1 MSKATK
7 QDYKF
12 LNNIDTPKDI
22 KKLSSDEL
30 KFLCE
35 EVRSFMID
43 KVSKTGGH
51 LGASLQLIPLLLVQH
66 QGVHLF

>member
-22 KKLSSDEL
+22 KKLTSDEL
-30 KFLCE
+30 EILCE

-43 KVSKTGGH
+43 NVS
-51 LGASLQLIPLLLVQH
+51 
-66 QGVHLF
+66 